1 MAGASGNHLHD
12 RFFRRFLLYT
22 GVLRDFFVKV
32 FPASKRSALDL
43 SALRICDSEVEG
55 IRYPRSHL
63 DLVVE
68 CGLPDEAKR
77 RILVLLEH
85 KSWRDP
91 RRLLPDSG
99 VHDGPLEA
107 GPEAGLPSHAGPSGH
122 FLSWQDVL
130 GGRSGAFTSYA
141 DSRRPS
147 VPPSGVDFSPVFFD
161 RARPGSGRHE
171 IFPGRTCDRSRGWIL
186 LSIW

>member
-55 IRYPRSHL
+55 IRHPRSHL

-130 GGRSGAFTSYA
+130 GVDPELSRAAPIPGGRPFLRSRLFSGLLRS
-141 DSRRPS
+141 D
-147 VPPSGVDFSPVFFD
+147 
-161 RARPGSGRHE
+161 RPGSGRHE

>member
-12 RFFRRFLLYT
+12 RFFKRFLLYT

-32 FPASKRSALDL
+32 LPASKRSALDL

-130 GGRSGAFTSYA
+130 GVDPELSRAAPIPGGRPFLRSRLFSGLLRS
-141 DSRRPS
+141 D
-147 VPPSGVDFSPVFFD
+147 
-161 RARPGSGRHE
+161 RPGSGRHE